1 MRRADLAEAVLSLA
15 APRERAGSIAG
26 DFLEDDL
33 GGFRFWFLVGR
44 TATAQAW
51 RQLAAE
57 PKALAGIAIRGMI
70 AQFGYLL
77 AACIVY
83 VFLLLIVISILRVS
97 FHTDIPDWGDTSLQW
112 SLANLLAPFWLGRWM
127 ARRYGGRAASGT
139 LALTF
144 LHAAINL
151 CAGLLLREAAR
162 TGVGTHIDVIL
173 GLKVIY
179 WDAAG
184 YSAVLHSAILYATV
198 YPVVVLAG
206 AAFFR
211 ASHSGSDIKC

>member
-1 MRRADLAEAVLSLA
+1 MRRADLAEAILSLA

-33 GGFRFWFLVGR
+33 SAFRFWFLVGR

-57 PKALAGIAIRGMI
+57 PKALAGIVIRGMI
-70 AQFGYLL
+70 AESGYLL
-77 AACIVY
+77 AACILY
-83 VFLLLIVISILRVS
+83 LYLLVVESILHVC
-97 FHTDIPDWGDTSLQW
+97 FHTDIPGWGEASLKW
-112 SLANLLAPFWLGRWM
+112 SLLNLLVPFWVGRWM

-139 LALTF
+139 LALAF

-151 CAGLLLREAAR
+151 CAGLVLREAAR
-162 TGVGTHIDVIL
+162 IGLSTHIDVIL
-173 GLKVIY
+173 GLKLIY

-184 YSAVLHSAILYATV
+184 YGAVLHSAILYATL

-211 ASHSGSDIKC
+211 TSHSGTGIKC